1 MITIGTI
8 SNYEI
13 DDEASIV
20 IIAKRAKGYGGESKY
35 ILNIL
40 LSIIPLILYFIEFS
54 GTDIFE
60 EN

>member
-20 IIAKRAKGYGGESKY
+20 IIAKRAKGYGGEK
-35 ILNIL
+35 
-40 LSIIPLILYFIEFS
+40 FS